1 MLTMT
6 RQGLLGW
13 SYAIQDDAQQPVA
26 NLSIAVF
33 GDSGSFS
40 IEGAT
45 YAVKH
50 EGWFGRRFR
59 LEREGTVLA
68 RARKG
73 SPGHAFE
80 LEVGEACYSLRQ
92 ESFASPKYQLL
103 DGSRLIGSL
112 VRPSY
117 VRRGQLS
124 VSAEIALPVQVF
136 LLWLV
141 ALLWKWQVSP

>member
-13 SYAIQDDAQQPVA
+13 SYTIQDETQQPVA
-26 NLSIAVF
+26 ELSLAVF

-40 IEGAT
+40 IGGAAYT
-45 YAVKH
+45 VKH
-50 EGWFGRRFR
+50 EGWFSRRFR
-59 LEREGTVLA
+59 LERDGTVVA
-68 RARKG
+68 RAGRG
-73 SPGHAFE
+73 ADGHAFE
-80 LEVGEACYSLRQ
+80 LEVGEARYSLRQ
-92 ESFASPKYQLL
+92 KSFASPEYELL
-103 DGSRLIGSL
+103 DGSRPIASV

-117 VRRGQLS
+117 VRRAELS

-141 ALLWKWQVSP
+141 ALLWKWQISP

>member
-6 RQGLLGW
+6 KQGLLGW
-13 SYAIQDDAQQPVA
+13 SYAIQDETQQPVA
-26 NLSIAVF
+26 ELSLAVF

-40 IEGAT
+40 IGGAA

-50 EGWFGRRFR
+50 EGWFSRRFR
-59 LEREGTVLA
+59 LEREGTVVA

-73 SPGHAFE
+73 SDGHMFE

-92 ESFASPKYQLL
+92 RSFASPEYELL

-117 VRRGQLS
+117 VRRAQLS
-124 VSAEIALPVQVF
+124 VSEEIALPVQVF
-136 LLWLV
+136 LLWLM
-141 ALLWKWQVSP
+141 ALLWKWQVAP